1 MPSWYKHTFYIDRLI
16 LLKEATYF
24 LDKFGS
30 EKRPPSN
37 AVKVSSV
44 SDNTSTHNYL
54 FTIVHKFH
62 LLSPVRAVQYLCL
75 WDISVFREVTPCT
88 LVERYHSL
96 EGTCWHHF
104 HDAGMNLQTA
114 GTTEIF
120 TLMYQNTGCYQ
131 ASWHNDN
138 TSDLLL
144 GAARFDSRLPDS
156 GFRSFPQ

>member
-30 EKRPPSN
+30 EKRPPSH

-75 WDISVFREVTPCT
+75 
-88 LVERYHSL
+88 
-96 EGTCWHHF
+96 
-104 HDAGMNLQTA
+104 
-114 GTTEIF
+114 
-120 TLMYQNTGCYQ
+120 
-131 ASWHNDN
+131 
-138 TSDLLL
+138 
-144 GAARFDSRLPDS
+144 
-156 GFRSFPQ
+156 